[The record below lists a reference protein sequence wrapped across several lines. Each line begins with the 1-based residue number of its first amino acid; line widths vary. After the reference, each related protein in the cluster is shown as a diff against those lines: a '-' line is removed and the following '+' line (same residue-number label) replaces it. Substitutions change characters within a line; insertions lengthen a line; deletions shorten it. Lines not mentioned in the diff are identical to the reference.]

1 MDTNIWSHPYGNST
15 LFQERCEVVHIA
27 CSRTVLSVSAHLLDK
42 SSRFK
47 LLERRVNRFLIH
59 AAFICDEP
67 SWRKTVV
74 GVLIAVPKQTTIDYK
89 LLWLQTK
96 LEYLI
101 GNNKEIFVFHFTSWW
116 QNKKTR
122 IYTQA
127 FTETPISERHSFAK
141 KMDAPCRY
149 VSTSLLTQIN
159 LRGHKATSYV
169 YSEELIWHL
178 IHLFDFETHIFVR
191 GFILT

>member
-1 MDTNIWSHPYGNST
+1 MLRAMHAND
-15 LFQERCEVVHIA
+15 VVSCGHKWKNPESDAFRIFW
-27 CSRTVLSVSAHLLDK
+27 RVLTEK
-42 SSRFK
+42 MPFRY
-47 LLERRVNRFLIH
+47 
-59 AAFICDEP
+59 DE
-67 SWRKTVV
+67 
-74 GVLIAVPKQTTIDYK
+74 
-89 LLWLQTK
+89 
-96 LEYLI
+96 
-101 GNNKEIFVFHFTSWW
+101 EIFVFHFTSWW

-149 VSTSLLTQIN
+149 VSTSLLTQISFED
-159 LRGHKATSYV
+159 RRATSYV

-191 GFILT
+191 GFILTQDFSFVNSFLNNFFAFWK